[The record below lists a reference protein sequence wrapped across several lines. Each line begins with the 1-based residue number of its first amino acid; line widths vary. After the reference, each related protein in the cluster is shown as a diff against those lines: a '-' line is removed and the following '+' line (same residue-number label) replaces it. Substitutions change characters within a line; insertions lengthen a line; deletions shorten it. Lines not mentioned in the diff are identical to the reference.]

1 MISVL
6 TPLEFLARS
15 GSVYRDYVA
24 VVDAAVGEER
34 RVSYAELQSRVH
46 RLASALARDG
56 INPGDRVAVLCRN
69 RLAALECHFGV
80 PLAGA
85 VLVMLNTRL
94 QAAEIATILNHSGA
108 RLLLG
113 EPHLLN
119 SLEPVRQELKDL
131 KRIVH
136 DYEGFLATGDAS
148 FQEIAPEEN
157 GVISINHTTDP
168 VA

>member
-1 MISVL
+1 MISPL

-15 GSVYRDYVA
+15 GSVYRDCVA
-24 VVDAAVGEER
+24 VVDGER
-34 RVSYAELQSRVH
+34 RVSYAELQARVH
-46 RLASALARDG
+46 RLASALEREG
-56 INPGDRVAVLCRN
+56 ISPGDRVAVLCRN

-119 SLEPVRQELKDL
+119 CLEPVRQELKDL

-136 DYEGFLATGDAS
+136 DYESFLETGNAS
-148 FQEIAPEEN
+148 FPGFAPEEN
-157 GVISINHTTDP
+157 GIISINYTSGT
-168 VA
+168 

>member
-24 VVDAAVGEER
+24 VVDEDR

-80 PLAGA
+80 PFAGA

-113 EPHLLN
+113 E
-119 SLEPVRQELKDL
+119 
-131 KRIVH
+131 
-136 DYEGFLATGDAS
+136 LAYLHSRDITFAVLCQGR
-148 FQEIAPEEN
+148 N
-157 GVISINHTTDP
+157 
-168 VA
+168 